1 MDKIVKNKVGKER
14 KDSEDGD
21 ETDNNK
27 NNMAGVLGVSKA
39 AKTLNKKIGKVP
51 KSCRANTMDLSKA
64 QAIMGFS
71 STRWLDK
78 SAGFNPKDEL
88 DKAHFEKMMDIMKK
102 KKNYVPPK
110 SPQVS
115 NRNGM
120 RRKQL
125 TPDDECRVLHEAY
138 QFLFRKYNLGEELQV
153 TNEAAFQ
160 NGEVPPSPGLI
171 SPFMKME
178 LDTGADKKIL
188 SLEELE
194 AQEKA
199 ENDRKEGIED
209 NREPDITAEEEAM
222 MDEMK
227 ASAESA
233 FNRLGADPWPSQQEE
248 EDDDDTMA
256 RKVKSAR
263 SKKEKK
269 PLKEPKSKKDRS
281 KSMLP
286 GAQQDSLSGGG
297 LTAALAGKE
306 ERRSSATPGSQADF
320 LQAIGPQGGKK
331 TRSGSIK
338 VPGGSLLERRGSSR
352 GSTRRK
358 KNKDQ

>member
-1 MDKIVKNKVGKER
+1 VKEKKVRKEST
-14 KDSEDGD
+14 KSEDGEE

-27 NNMAGVLGVSKA
+27 SNMAGILGITKA
-39 AKTLNKKIGKVP
+39 AKKLNSNIGKVP

-102 KKNYVPPK
+102 KKAYVPPK

-138 QFLFRKYNLGEELQV
+138 QFLFRKYNLGEVLEVQ
-153 TNEAAFQ
+153 NSDAFG
-160 NGEVPPSPGLI
+160 GEVPPSPGLI

-178 LDTGADKKIL
+178 LDNGSDSRIL

-194 AQEKA
+194 AKEQA
-199 ENDRKEGIED
+199 ENDKKERMED
-209 NREPDITAEEEAM
+209 ENGPAITAEEEAM

-227 ASAESA
+227 ASADAAS
-233 FNRLGADPWPSQQEE
+233 NRLTAGTWPSQQEE
-248 EDDDDTMA
+248 DDDETMA

-269 PLKEPKSKKDRS
+269 PLKEPKVKKDRS

-286 GAQQDSLSGGG
+286 GQDGSLSGGG
-297 LTAALAGKE
+297 LTAALAGNE
-306 ERRSSATPGSQADF
+306 ERRSSATPNSQQDF
-320 LQAIGPQGGKK
+320 LQTLKPKGRKE
-331 TRSGSIK
+331 RSGSIK
-338 VPGGSLLERRGSSR
+338 VPGSGMERRGSA
-352 GSTRRK
+352 RRK
-358 KNKDQ
+358 KNKN